1 MRRIR
6 AAVVAT
12 ALASPAV
19 IPMMAQRADSPA
31 APALELTVESIMG
44 GVTAFR

>member
-6 AAVVAT
+6 AVVVAMALQPGRYPRDGT
-12 ALASPAV
+12 ARGLT
-19 IPMMAQRADSPA
+19 RG
-31 APALELTVESIMG
+31 PALELTVESIMG